1 MTSHAFGLIDQSD
14 EDTLHFVRLLNVEER
29 PFQKISKRL
38 LAKDSLLRQFPA
50 QLPTPPPDGSAVDEA
65 AAATE
70 KERQKQEDQRRQ
82 WREEVLVDFQ
92 LLEDTLIRIQFLQN
106 SNEKERERY
115 AAQKAKILETAQAV
129 RDNTAELR
137 VQLQD
142 AQETLALRKSYDELA
157 EKITR
162 NKMLRSREE
171 QKASLEKLEG
181 EIADLEQEGRDFGTQ
196 WAERREQFSRIV
208 DEGQRMLRLIRGEK
222 EDEGKDESM
231 EDAEGAED
239 GETKGELSATGTPRP
254 DMGGSTPI
262 PGERK
267 ASPARHEQAD

>member
-1 MTSHAFGLIDQSD
+1 M
-14 EDTLHFVRLLNVEER
+14 
-29 PFQKISKRL
+29 
-38 LAKDSLLRQFPA
+38 
-50 QLPTPPPDGSAVDEA
+50 
-65 AAATE
+65 
-70 KERQKQEDQRRQ
+70 
-82 WREEVLVDFQ
+82 LVDFQ

-262 PGERK
+262 PGGAEGESSQTRTSGLGINTP
-267 ASPARHEQAD
+267 ALGTSRAVSPVKQESETPAPGKGQDTEMGEAAATPQTGPVSELEEGEAAEDEVEEGEQMDVT